1 MTRSHEEPEVVELAF
16 QGTMR
21 TFEVSKQ
28 FPREETYSFTDQ
40 IRRSSRA
47 VCANL
52 AEACRARP

>member
-1 MTRSHEEPEVVELAF
+1 
-16 QGTMR
+16 MR